1 MASKMRIWLQEKRK
15 IIANK
20 IISSIEI
27 SKSQD
32 DEEEKIDTT
41 KHSHTDPTTSYGI
54 ESKDLE
60 AEKLRNLIKK
70 VQNKAELLIKLC
82 VPESWDESDSLK
94 GKMRHIDGHDGE
106 VFSQDNLSNNLRK
119 IKNIQKSRGTVT
131 GYENLN
137 KKEVFKSCSSS
148 ILACLQ

>member
-1 MASKMRIWLQEKRK
+1 MTLK
-15 IIANK
+15 IT
-20 IISSIEI
+20 
-27 SKSQD
+27 KSQD

-41 KHSHTDPTTSYGI
+41 ENGHNNLKTSNGTRP
-54 ESKDLE
+54 KDME
-60 AEKLRNLIKK
+60 ADKLRSLIKK

-82 VPESWDESDSLK
+82 LPESWDESDSLK

-106 VFSQDNLSNNLRK
+106 VFSQDNLSKTLKK
-119 IKNIQKSRGTVT
+119 IKNIQKSRGTIA
-131 GYENLN
+131 GYGNLN

>member
-1 MASKMRIWLQEKRK
+1 MTLK
-15 IIANK
+15 ITK
-20 IISSIEI
+20 G
-27 SKSQD
+27 QD

-41 KHSHTDPTTSYGI
+41 KHGDTDLETPYETG
-54 ESKDLE
+54 SKDME
-60 AEKLRNLIKK
+60 ADKIRSLIKK

-106 VFSQDNLSNNLRK
+106 VFPQDNLSKTLKK